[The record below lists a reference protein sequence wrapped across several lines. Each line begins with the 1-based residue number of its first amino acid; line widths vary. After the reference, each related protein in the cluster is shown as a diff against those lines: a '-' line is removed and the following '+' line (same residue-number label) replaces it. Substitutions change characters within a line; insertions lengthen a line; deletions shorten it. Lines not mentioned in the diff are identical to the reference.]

1 MDDNDSQLKGGYAL
15 EAHYDHLAAA
25 FVRTLVEVHGA
36 YRTSLGANAYYNGH
50 KKEPTTRCALL
61 FALRGRATFLF
72 NGTRK
77 AVLEPG
83 KALLGGLGMTLE
95 IETGPSGFEYVLIH
109 YLPAE
114 NTQPVAFRRMTEV
127 TELHADVDPQMLQMM
142 DRMIGLAGVPG
153 QLELLEKKTLFHL
166 LLGRVLVAERNRQN
180 RESLP
185 MIEQAVDYIHRFY
198 MEPLTLEQIAGSFG
212 MKPKYFSYLFHK
224 YTGISPMN
232 YLIEYRMNRAQEML
246 QDPSSSV
253 RDIAGCV
260 GYTDAYYFSRLFKK
274 RKGIA
279 PNEVKSGVR
288 GNSPS

>member
-1 MDDNDSQLKGGYAL
+1 M

-25 FVRTLVEVHGA
+25 FVRSLVEVHGA

-72 NGTRK
+72 NGTRNV
-77 AVLEPG
+77 VLETG

-95 IETGPSGFEYVLIH
+95 IETGPDGFEYVLVH
-109 YLPAE
+109 YLPAK
-114 NTQPVAFRRMTEV
+114 TAQPEAYRYMTEI
-127 TELHADVDPQMLQMM
+127 TELHADADPQMLQMM
-142 DRMIGLAGVPG
+142 DRLIGLAGVPG

-180 RESLP
+180 RDSLP
-185 MIEQAVDYIHRFY
+185 MIEQAVDYIHRLY

-232 YLIEYRMNRAQEML
+232 YLIEYRMNRAQELL